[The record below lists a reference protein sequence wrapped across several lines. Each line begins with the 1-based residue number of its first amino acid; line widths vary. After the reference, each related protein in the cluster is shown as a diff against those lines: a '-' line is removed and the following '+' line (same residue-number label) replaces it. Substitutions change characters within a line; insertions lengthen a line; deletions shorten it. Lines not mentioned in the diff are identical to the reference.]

1 MVSKKELRGVVSFSE
16 RRGEEKVVGSSKG
29 NLNSEVLCVCMWE
42 VSCEVFNFLQLRG
55 YEKEGKLY
63 LPTYLR

>member
-1 MVSKKELRGVVSFSE
+1 M
-16 RRGEEKVVGSSKG
+16 
-29 NLNSEVLCVCMWE
+29 CVRE

-63 LPTYLR
+63 LPCMKISGTYLIYLYLH